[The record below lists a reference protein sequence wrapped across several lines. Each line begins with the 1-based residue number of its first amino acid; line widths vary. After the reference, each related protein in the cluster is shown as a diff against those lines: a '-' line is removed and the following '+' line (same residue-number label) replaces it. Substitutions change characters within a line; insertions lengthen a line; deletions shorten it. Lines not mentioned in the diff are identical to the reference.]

1 MPEHAAVNRRNSP
14 HNALF
19 LSCLSASG
27 FSLPVRRL
35 IFGIREVGSHF
46 IDIKYNEHLYKPVL
60 RRLISPSVIKIKEVF
75 KIYYLVFISSIYLFT
90 REKILYYN
98 IYAQKAGDTDGIMA
112 FIDSQNIF

>member
-60 RRLISPSVIKIKEVF
+60 RRLISLSAIKIKEVF

-98 IYAQKAGDTDGIMA
+98 IYAQKAGDT
-112 FIDSQNIF
+112 